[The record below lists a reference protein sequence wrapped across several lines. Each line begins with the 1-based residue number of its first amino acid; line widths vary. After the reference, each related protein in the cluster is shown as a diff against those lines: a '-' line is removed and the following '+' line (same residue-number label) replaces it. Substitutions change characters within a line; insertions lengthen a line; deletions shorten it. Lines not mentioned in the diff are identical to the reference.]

1 MCRRKRSCA
10 LSLAAIFSLTA
21 IPAAQRNVWNGR
33 SADSPARIYAA
44 ESCADSLAAGGEE
57 TSVSA
62 ERMPRFCGGD
72 INDFRR
78 WLQAQ
83 VVMPPEMPD
92 SCEQGTVVA
101 RFVVEKDGTPSQIEI
116 VRSPSDALSRE
127 AMRVIGTSPAWETCS
142 VGERPV
148 RVRMYVSF
156 RFRVEKPA
164 PPSPQVPA
172 AIIPDT
178 VAESIRATHS
188 ASDVTMPT
196 FRGGGMEKFREWFM
210 DELEYPVGAYHR
222 DLTGRSSVQF
232 VVGKDGSLG
241 GITLLEASDEMFD
254 ETVIAC
260 WKSARHGSPQAWTE
274 SRSVCVSRCSSN
286 SACRRRD
293 PTVPAPRNGRAGGDG
308 RTPESG
314 GAENTGPGCL

>member
-44 ESCADSLAAGGEE
+44 ESCADSLAAGGEK

-83 VVMPPEMPD
+83 VIMPPEMPD

-127 AMRVIGTSPAWETCS
+127 AIAGDRHLARMGDGSGRRAA
-142 VGERPV
+142 RARADV
-148 RVRMYVSF
+148 RLLPLSGRKTRS
-156 RFRVEKPA
+156 A
-164 PPSPQVPA
+164 VPA
-172 AIIPDT
+172 SSRGDNPRYGCRKY
-178 VAESIRATHS
+178 SGHS
-188 ASDVTMPT
+188 LR
-196 FRGGGMEKFREWFM
+196 FGRHH
-210 DELEYPVGAYHR
+210 AY
-222 DLTGRSSVQF
+222 V
-232 VVGKDGSLG
+232 
-241 GITLLEASDEMFD
+241 
-254 ETVIAC
+254 
-260 WKSARHGSPQAWTE
+260 P
-274 SRSVCVSRCSSN
+274 
-286 SACRRRD
+286 RRRNGEI
-293 PTVPAPRNGRAGGDG
+293 PRMVHG
-308 RTPESG
+308 
-314 GAENTGPGCL
+314 